1 MEPLLATPIDED
13 VDLEQN
19 FVAALDRP
27 FARLA
32 EWLDGPLLRAVRFL
46 VVEALV
52 NATAAANPSAHVRL
66 TIRPMRVECTVAF
79 TNRGWLH
86 GSEQTLDDLC
96 DEWSLIDGGGLRFTV
111 SCLCPLTWPT

>member
-1 MEPLLATPIDED
+1 MEQPLAAPIDQD

-32 EWLDGPLLRAVRFL
+32 EWLDGPLLGVVRLL

-52 NATAAANPSAHVRL
+52 NAVAAGNPSAHVRL
-66 TIRPMRVECTVAF
+66 TVRATRIECTVAF
-79 TNRGWLH
+79 RNRGWMH
-86 GSEQTLDDLC
+86 GSQQMLDDLC
-96 DEWSLIDGGGLRFTV
+96 DEWSLVEGGGLRFKV